1 MTAPIWMAIPP
12 EVHSALL
19 SGGPGPGALLAAA
32 GAWDSLS
39 AEYASAAQELSTLLA
54 AVQAGAWDGPSA
66 ESYVAAHAPYLAWLT
81 QAGANSAQ
89 TAANHETA
97 ATAYTA
103 ALAAMPTLTELAANH
118 VVHGILVAT
127 NFFGINTIPIAL
139 NEADYARMWVQAATT
154 MTTYQAVST
163 AALASTPQSAPAPQ
177 ITKSDA
183 SPQDSADENPFPD
196 PTVDNPLDDF
206 IANIL
211 KNFGINWDPAHAM
224 VNGIPY
230 DEYTNPGEP
239 IYWVVRA
246 LELFEDFQ
254 QFFVYLQ
261 TNPALAF
268 QYLVA
273 LETFDWPTHLAQI
286 ASFLGTQPELLV
298 VPALVVAA
306 PFGAVGGF
314 AGLAG
319 LAALPAPAV
328 APPPVAAAPPLV
340 PVLGSSP
347 VTAPAAAPASVAAP
361 APAPTA
367 STVASAAPPAAP
379 PVATGTA
386 FVPPYVV
393 GPPRIGLG
401 TGIGASASSGAKKKA
416 SEPDAAALAAASA
429 AREAARARRRQRSRQ
444 RGYGDEFMDMNIDV
458 DPDWDA
464 SPPTEASERGAGNLG
479 FAGTAPKRSVAEAA
493 GLTTLAGDEFD
504 GGPKMPMLPGS
515 WDPRRSEE
523 SGRHDPSA

>member
-1 MTAPIWMAIPP
+1 MTAPIWMALPP

-32 GAWDSLS
+32 AAWDSLS
-39 AEYASAAQELSTLLA
+39 AEYASAAQELTTLLA

-81 QAGANSAQ
+81 QAGANSA
-89 TAANHETA
+89 AAAAQHETA
-97 ATAYTA
+97 ATSYTA
-103 ALAAMPTLTELAANH
+103 ALAAMPTLAELAANH
-118 VVHGILVAT
+118 VVHGVLVAT
-127 NFFGINTIPIAL
+127 NFFGINTIPIAV
-139 NEADYARMWVQAATT
+139 NEADYARMWVEAATT
-154 MTTYQAVST
+154 MATYQGVSS
-163 AALASTPQSAPAPQ
+163 AALAATPQTAPAPQ
-177 ITKSDA
+177 IVKSDA
-183 SPQDSADENPFPD
+183 STQDSGENPFPD
-196 PTVDNPLDDF
+196 PTVDNPIDDF

-246 LELFEDFQ
+246 LELFENFQ

-268 QYLVA
+268 QYLVS
-273 LETFDWPTHLAQI
+273 LEMFDWPTHLAQI
-286 ASFLGTQPELLV
+286 ASWLGSQPALLV
-298 VPALVVAA
+298 VPALIVAA
-306 PFGAVGGF
+306 PFGALGGF

-328 APPPVAAAPPLV
+328 VPAPALVAAPPALV
-340 PVLGSSP
+340 PVHGSGP
-347 VTAPAAAPASVAAP
+347 VTAPAAAAAPAPAP

-367 STVASAAPPAAP
+367 SAVPSAAPPSAP
-379 PVATGTA
+379 PAATGTA

-401 TGIGASASSGAKKKA
+401 TAIGAGASSSAKKKA

-429 AREAARARRRQRSRQ
+429 ARDAARARRRQRSRQ
-444 RGYGDEFMDMNIDV
+444 RGHSDEFMDMNIDV

-464 SPPTEASERGAGNLG
+464 SPPTAASERGAGNLG
-479 FAGTAPKRSVAEAA
+479 FAGTAPKRAAAEAA

-504 GGPKMPMLPGS
+504 GGPTMPMVPGT
-515 WDPRRSEE
+515 WDCGDET
-523 SGRHDPSA
+523 GRDGPSA